1 MESMER
7 VIVTVNMEFRGRSP
21 ARELFEDAGFEVL
34 AQRGSPGWPD
44 EETRGKLAGV
54 DAIIAGAENFNSQT
68 MANADRLRI
77 IARNGVG
84 YDKVNLELCT
94 ERGVVVTNTPGAM
107 ADAVAD
113 HAIALLLSMVRHI
126 VGGDRAVKEGDYLVP
141 IGEDLAAM
149 TLGLVGCGHIGAE
162 TASRARAFK
171 MRVLVCDPWAQP
183 SRIQELGASLVSLEE
198 LQRQADVIS
207 LHLPLTKES
216 ISMVNA
222 GFLSSMKPGSFL
234 VNTARGGL
242 VDEAA
247 LIEALQSGHLAGA
260 GLDCQATEPPEG
272 VSLELVRL
280 PSVVAMPHSASN
292 TITARERM
300 SRVAAQAIVDCLR
313 GRRPEF
319 VVNPAVLDKLDLE

>member
-1 MESMER
+1 MER

-21 ARELFEDAGFEVL
+21 ARELLEGAGFEVL

-54 DAIIAGAENFNSQT
+54 DAIIAGAENFNAHT
-68 MANADRLRI
+68 MENAERLRI

-84 YDKVNLELCT
+84 YDKVGLELCT

-113 HAIALLLSMVRHI
+113 HAIALLLSVVRHI
-126 VGGDRAVKEGDYLVP
+126 VSGDRAVKEGKYSVA

-149 TLGLVGCGHIGAE
+149 TLGLIGCGHIGAE
-162 TASRARAFK
+162 TARRALAFK
-171 MRVLVCDPWAQP
+171 MRVLVCDPWAEA
-183 SRIQELGASLVSLEE
+183 SRIKELGASLVSLEE
-198 LQRQADVIS
+198 LQREADAIS
-207 LHLPLTKES
+207 LHLPLTDDN

-222 GFLSSMKPGSFL
+222 DFLSRLKPGSFL
-234 VNTARGGL
+234 INTARGGL
-242 VDEAA
+242 VDEPA
-247 LIEALQSGHLAGA
+247 LIEALQNGHLAGA

-272 VSLELVRL
+272 ISLDLVRL
-280 PSVVAMPHSASN
+280 PNVVAMPHSASN

-300 SRVAAQAIVDCLR
+300 SRVAATTIIDCLQ

-319 VVNPAVLDKLDLE
+319 VVNPAVLDKLNLKE

>member
-1 MESMER
+1 MER

-21 ARELFEDAGFEVL
+21 ARELLEDSGFEVL

-44 EETRGKLAGV
+44 EETRDKLAGV
-54 DAIIAGAENFNSQT
+54 DAIIAGAENFNSHT

-84 YDKVNLELCT
+84 YDKVDLEACT

-113 HAIALLLSMVRHI
+113 HAIALLLAIVRRI
-126 VGGDRAVKEGDYLVP
+126 VSGDRSVKEGDYQVP
-141 IGEDLAAM
+141 IAEDLASM

-171 MRVLVCDPWAQP
+171 MRVLVCDPWAEP
-183 SRIQELGASLVSLEE
+183 SRVEELGATLVSLEE
-198 LQRQADVIS
+198 LQREADAIS
-207 LHLPLTKES
+207 LHLPLTDDNTA
-216 ISMVNA
+216 MVN
-222 GFLSSMKPGSFL
+222 GDFLASMKPGSFL

-247 LIEALQSGHLAGA
+247 LIGALQSGHLAGA
-260 GLDCQATEPPEG
+260 GLDCQATEPPVG
-272 VSLELVRL
+272 VSLDLVRL
-280 PSVVAMPHSASN
+280 PNVVAMPHAASN

-300 SRVAAQAIVDCLR
+300 SGAAARTIIDCLQ
-313 GRRPEF
+313 GRRPQF
-319 VVNPAVLDKLDLE
+319 VVNPAVLDKLELEE

>member
-1 MESMER
+1 MER

-21 ARELFEDAGFEVL
+21 ARELLEGAGFEVL

-54 DAIIAGAENFNSQT
+54 DAIIAGAENFNAHT
-68 MANADRLRI
+68 MENAERLRI

-84 YDKVNLELCT
+84 YDKVGLELCT

-113 HAIALLLSMVRHI
+113 HAIALLLSVVRHI
-126 VGGDRAVKEGDYLVP
+126 VSGDRAVKEGEYSVA

-149 TLGLVGCGHIGAE
+149 TLGLIGCGHIGAE
-162 TASRARAFK
+162 TARRALAFK
-171 MRVLVCDPWAQP
+171 MRVLVCDPWAEE
-183 SRIQELGASLVSLEE
+183 SRIKELGASLVSLEE
-198 LQRQADVIS
+198 LQREADAIS
-207 LHLPLTKES
+207 LHLPLTDDN

-222 GFLSSMKPGSFL
+222 DFLAVMKPGSFL
-234 VNTARGGL
+234 INTARGGL
-242 VDEAA
+242 VDEPALIAA
-247 LIEALQSGHLAGA
+247 LQNGHLAGA

-272 VSLELVRL
+272 ISLDLVRL
-280 PSVVAMPHSASN
+280 PNVVAMPHSASN

-300 SRVAAQAIVDCLR
+300 SRVAATTIVDCLQ

-319 VVNPAVLDKLDLE
+319 VVNPAVLDKLNLKE

>member
-1 MESMER
+1 MER

-21 ARELFEDAGFEVL
+21 ARELLEGAGFEVL

-54 DAIIAGAENFNSQT
+54 DAIIAGAENFNAHT
-68 MANADRLRI
+68 MENAERLRI

-84 YDKVNLELCT
+84 YDKVGLELCT

-113 HAIALLLSMVRHI
+113 HAIALLLSVVRHI
-126 VGGDRAVKEGDYLVP
+126 VSGDRAVKEGEYSVA

-149 TLGLVGCGHIGAE
+149 TLGLIGCGHIGAE
-162 TASRARAFK
+162 TARRALAFK
-171 MRVLVCDPWAQP
+171 MRVLVCDPWAEA
-183 SRIQELGASLVSLEE
+183 SRIKELGASLVSLEE
-198 LQRQADVIS
+198 LQREADAIS
-207 LHLPLTKES
+207 LHLPLTDDN
-216 ISMVNA
+216 ISMVNTD
-222 GFLSSMKPGSFL
+222 FLAVMKPGSFL
-234 VNTARGGL
+234 INTARGGL
-242 VDEAA
+242 VDEPALIAA
-247 LIEALQSGHLAGA
+247 LQNGHLAGA

-272 VSLELVRL
+272 ISLDLVRL
-280 PSVVAMPHSASN
+280 PNVVAMPHSASN

-300 SRVAAQAIVDCLR
+300 SRVAAATIVDCLQ

-319 VVNPAVLDKLDLE
+319 VVNPAVLDKLNLKE

>member
-1 MESMER
+1 MER

-21 ARELFEDAGFEVL
+21 ARELLEGAGFEVL

-54 DAIIAGAENFNSQT
+54 DAIIAGAENFNAHT
-68 MANADRLRI
+68 MENAERLRI

-84 YDKVNLELCT
+84 YDKVGLELCT

-113 HAIALLLSMVRHI
+113 HAIALLLSVVRHI
-126 VGGDRAVKEGDYLVP
+126 VSGDRAVKEGEYSVA

-149 TLGLVGCGHIGAE
+149 TLGLIGCGHIGAE
-162 TASRARAFK
+162 TARRALAFK
-171 MRVLVCDPWAQP
+171 MRVLVCDPWAEAT
-183 SRIQELGASLVSLEE
+183 RIKELGASLVSLEE
-198 LQRQADVIS
+198 LQREADAIS
-207 LHLPLTKES
+207 LHLPLTDDN
-216 ISMVNA
+216 ISMVNTD
-222 GFLSSMKPGSFL
+222 FLAVMKPGSFL
-234 VNTARGGL
+234 INTARGGL
-242 VDEAA
+242 VDEPALIAA
-247 LIEALQSGHLAGA
+247 LQNGHLAGA

-272 VSLELVRL
+272 ISLDLVRL
-280 PSVVAMPHSASN
+280 PNVVAMPHSASN

-300 SRVAAQAIVDCLR
+300 SRVAATTIIDCLQ

-319 VVNPAVLDKLDLE
+319 VVNPAVLDKLNLKE

>member
-1 MESMER
+1 MER

-21 ARELFEDAGFEVL
+21 ARELLEGAGFEVL

-54 DAIIAGAENFNSQT
+54 DAIIAGAENFNAHT
-68 MANADRLRI
+68 MENAERLRI

-84 YDKVNLELCT
+84 YDKVGLELCT

-113 HAIALLLSMVRHI
+113 HAIALLLSVVRHI
-126 VGGDRAVKEGDYLVP
+126 VSGDRAVKEGEYSVA

-149 TLGLVGCGHIGAE
+149 TLGLIGCGHIGAE
-162 TASRARAFK
+162 TARRALAFK
-171 MRVLVCDPWAQP
+171 MRVLVCDPWAEA
-183 SRIQELGASLVSLEE
+183 SRIKELGASLVSLEE
-198 LQRQADVIS
+198 LQREADAIS
-207 LHLPLTKES
+207 LHLPLTDDN
-216 ISMVNA
+216 ISMVNTD
-222 GFLSSMKPGSFL
+222 FLAVMKPGSFL
-234 VNTARGGL
+234 INTARGGL
-242 VDEAA
+242 VDEPALIAA
-247 LIEALQSGHLAGA
+247 LQNGHLAGA

-272 VSLELVRL
+272 ISLDLVRL
-280 PSVVAMPHSASN
+280 PNVVAMPHSASN

-300 SRVAAQAIVDCLR
+300 SRVAATTIVDCLQ

-319 VVNPAVLDKLDLE
+319 VVNPAVLDKLNLKE

>member
-1 MESMER
+1 MER

-21 ARELFEDAGFEVL
+21 ARELLEGAGFEVL

-54 DAIIAGAENFNSQT
+54 DAIIAGAENFNAHT
-68 MANADRLRI
+68 MENAERLRI

-84 YDKVNLELCT
+84 YDKVGLELCT

-113 HAIALLLSMVRHI
+113 HAIALLLSVVRHI
-126 VGGDRAVKEGDYLVP
+126 VSGDRAVKEGEYSVA

-149 TLGLVGCGHIGAE
+149 TLGLIGCGHIGAE
-162 TASRARAFK
+162 TARRALAFK
-171 MRVLVCDPWAQP
+171 MRVLVCDPWAEA
-183 SRIQELGASLVSLEE
+183 SRIKELGASLVSLEE
-198 LQRQADVIS
+198 LQREADAIS
-207 LHLPLTKES
+207 LHLPLTDDN
-216 ISMVNA
+216 ISMVNTD
-222 GFLSSMKPGSFL
+222 FLAVMKPGSFL
-234 VNTARGGL
+234 INTARGGL
-242 VDEAA
+242 VDEPALIAA
-247 LIEALQSGHLAGA
+247 LQNGHLAGA

-272 VSLELVRL
+272 ISLDLVRL
-280 PSVVAMPHSASN
+280 PNVVAMPHSASN

-300 SRVAAQAIVDCLR
+300 SRVAATTIIDCLQ

-319 VVNPAVLDKLDLE
+319 VVNPAVLDKLNLKE